1 MRILVVEMA
10 LNGQED
16 SELLRIRM
24 KKLREMAE
32 RPSTKESNTKPVDIT
47 DREFSNFIGKHR
59 LTIVDCWAAWCA
71 PCRILSPVI
80 DQLAKEY
87 AGRIVFGKLNVDE
100 NPSTASKFSIM
111 SIPTLLVFHKGI
123 LVDKLVGAYPYQM
136 LKSKIED
143 YLRRFEG
150 SREKS

>member
-1 MRILVVEMA
+1 MGILVVEMA

-16 SELLRIRM
+16 PELLKIRM

-32 RPSTKESNTKPVDIT
+32 RSSTNESNTKPVDIT
-47 DREFSNFIGKHR
+47 DREFSNFIGKQR

-87 AGRIVFGKLNVDE
+87 AGRIAFGKLNVDE
-100 NPSTASKFSIM
+100 NPFTASKFSIM

-123 LVDKLVGAYPYQM
+123 LVDKLVGAHPYQM
-136 LKSKIED
+136 LKVKIED
-143 YLRRFEG
+143 YLSRFEG